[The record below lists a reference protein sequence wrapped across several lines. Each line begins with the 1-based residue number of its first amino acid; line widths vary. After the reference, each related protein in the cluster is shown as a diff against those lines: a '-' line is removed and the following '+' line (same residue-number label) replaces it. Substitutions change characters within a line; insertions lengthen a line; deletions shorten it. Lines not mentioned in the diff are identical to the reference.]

1 MLWSEHAPSLLPVVL
16 AEPVRPLPWE
26 GRIVAD
32 GSRAAWGPLSPVA
45 LPVAVSDSHSREA
58 PPPCFGK
65 KAQWV

>member
-32 GSRAAWGPLSPVA
+32 GSRAA
-45 LPVAVSDSHSREA
+45 
-58 PPPCFGK
+58 
-65 KAQWV
+65 